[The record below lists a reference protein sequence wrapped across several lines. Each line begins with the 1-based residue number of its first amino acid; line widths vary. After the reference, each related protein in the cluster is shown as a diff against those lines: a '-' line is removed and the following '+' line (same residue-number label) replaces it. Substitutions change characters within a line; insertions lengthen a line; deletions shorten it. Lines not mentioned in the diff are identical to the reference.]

1 MAGAVTRVRLRSAW
15 GPVLDWLVLLGVLG
29 LIARMAFGGVT
40 FVPAAGFAQNRLP
53 LLWFEQ
59 AVALV
64 GAGAL
69 GRWLL
74 AGGRALPGALLG
86 TLAAA
91 TALALLSL
99 VTTTDRYATRE
110 AVFFLVAI
118 VVAALAVAMSATDG
132 IKARAFLAGL
142 SLLGAAEA
150 IIGLGQ
156 YASGAA
162 TPAYWLSHA
171 FAGAIRTRIH
181 GTFGNP
187 NVLASFLLVG
197 IGATALLAVD
207 LTGRNRLVAIG
218 ALAVEIAALALTYS
232 RGGYAGLAAFACA
245 FALLLWPV
253 RRRAWAVLLTITL
266 VAGVAAVAL
275 PSVGRR
281 AGSVS
286 LDPEDTAQSRLFI
299 WRTALH
305 IWRTHAAW
313 GTGIGTFNA
322 VYPSYKPPGVLAT
335 YAVLRIPGSAHNDY
349 LQVLAEVGVAGTVLA
364 ALALAWGVGRAAGRY
379 RRGGPTDQIWLGTWG
394 ATCAAV
400 GVTSLVDST
409 LSVIPNAIMVA
420 GFTAAVAAHASLD
433 HPPLRFWKRLLA
445 LPLAAVLAGLL
456 PVLVPLARAS
466 VLDAEAHRDVK
477 LGRYAQAVDAFR
489 RAAAAD
495 PLNGEALPYFG
506 DLMADLYL
514 RRIDTSLGGWRTAR
528 ARAED
533 LYVRAGRLS
542 PWDGY
547 ARAALGRLRRAEG
560 RYPEATAAFR
570 QAVSLDP
577 YSPRYRLWLGEALL
591 SVGDRRGAVGPLRE
605 AARLYP
611 IELLVI
617 EHHVGHDTV
626 YAQDQTDLG
635 EAHRL
640 LAQLGEEA
648 P

>member
-1 MAGAVTRVRLRSAW
+1 MAGAVTRFRLRSAW
-15 GPVLDWLVLLGVLG
+15 GPALDWLVLLGVLG

-40 FVPAAGFAQNRLP
+40 FLPAAGFAQNRLP
-53 LLWFEQ
+53 LLQFEQ
-59 AVALV
+59 AAALV
-64 GAGAL
+64 GTVAL

-74 AGGRALPGALLG
+74 VGGRALPGALLG
-86 TLAAA
+86 TLATAA
-91 TALALLSL
+91 ALALLSL
-99 VTTTDRYATRE
+99 ITTTDRYATRE
-110 AVFFLVAI
+110 AVFLLVAL
-118 VVAALAVAMSATDG
+118 VVAALAVAMTATDG
-132 IKARAFLAGL
+132 TRARAFLAGL
-142 SLLGAAEA
+142 ALMSAAEA
-150 IIGLGQ
+150 VIGLGQ
-156 YASGAA
+156 YAGGAA

-187 NVLASFLLVG
+187 NALASFLLVG
-197 IGATALLAVD
+197 IGATAVLAVD
-207 LTGRNRLVAIG
+207 LAGRKRLVPIG

-232 RGGYAGLAAFACA
+232 RGGYAGLAAFALA

-253 RRRAWAVLLTITL
+253 RRRAWPVLLTVTL
-266 VAGVAAVAL
+266 VAVAALAL

-299 WRTALH
+299 WRTALR
-305 IWRTHAAW
+305 IWQTHAAW

-322 VYPSYKPPGVLAT
+322 AYPSYRPPGVLAT
-335 YAVLRIPGSAHNDY
+335 YAELRIPGSAHNDY
-349 LQVLAEVGVAGTVLA
+349 LQLLAEVGAAGTGFA

-409 LSVIPNAIMVA
+409 LSVIPNAVMMA
-420 GFTAAVAAHASLD
+420 GFAAAVAAHASLD
-433 HPPLRFWKRLLA
+433 HPPLRFRTRLLA
-445 LPLAAVLAGLL
+445 LPLAAVLAGLPPL
-456 PVLVPLARAS
+456 LVPLARAS

-477 LGRYAQAVDAFR
+477 AGRYVEAVDAFR

-514 RRIDTSLGGWRTAR
+514 RRIDTGLEGRQTAR
-528 ARAED
+528 ARAEA
-533 LYVRAGRLS
+533 LYVRAARLS

-560 RYPEATAAFR
+560 RDPEAAAAFR
-570 QAVSLDP
+570 EAVALDP

-617 EHHVGHDTV
+617 ERHEGHGAA
-626 YAQDQTDLG
+626 YAQDQADLG
-635 EAHRL
+635 EARRL
-640 LAQLGEEA
+640 LARVGEGA
-648 P
+648 R